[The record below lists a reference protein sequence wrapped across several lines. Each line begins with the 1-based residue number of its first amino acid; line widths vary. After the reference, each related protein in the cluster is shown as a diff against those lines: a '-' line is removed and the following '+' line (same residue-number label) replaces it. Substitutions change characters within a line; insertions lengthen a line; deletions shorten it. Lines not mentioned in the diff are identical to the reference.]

1 MNRQSTLFILLTCFI
16 VGLSCTQKIDYIS
29 EEKKIKSILENW
41 MVDVENMNLEGVE
54 KIFENNELFM
64 VWSDS
69 NEIKRWE
76 DYKQHLLD
84 LFPNYTQISI
94 PVTKQKIKLSR
105 SGDVAWFFLI
115 SDFIGKK
122 TDGTN
127 TSLRDMRL
135 SGVLER
141 INGKWLIVHSHYS
154 SLPNEIEN

>member
-1 MNRQSTLFILLTCFI
+1 M
-16 VGLSCTQKIDYIS
+16 GLSCTQKIDHIS

-41 MVDVENMNLEGVE
+41 MVDVENNNLEGVG

-64 VWSDS
+64 VWQTS

-84 LFPNYTQISI
+84 IFPNTTQRSI
-94 PVTKQKIKLSR
+94 PVTKQIIKLSR

-115 SDFIGKK
+115 ADYNRKK
-122 TDGTN
+122 TDGTK
-127 TSLRDMRL
+127 TSIKDMRV

-141 INGKWLIVHSHYS
+141 IDGRWLIVHFHS
-154 SLPNEIEN
+154 SFLPNEIEN